1 MPVTTILLFWL
12 ILTRITGMVMTF
24 PILESGSIPGQ
35 VKIGFSIFLSLIVF
49 PLVVNVNAQMV
60 SFPIEWMSYLVA
72 IGGELVLG
80 IILGYSVKLLFIGI
94 QLAGQIIGMQMGLS
108 MARVIDPQSG
118 AQVTLVSNF
127 KNLLAV
133 LIFLSLDAHYGFLK
147 GLVDSFSLV
156 PLTGFSLGPIAVQR
170 IVGLVGD
177 IFLISLKIGA
187 PIVGT
192 LLLTQIALGVL
203 MRLVPQIN
211 IFMLA
216 FPLKIGI
223 GLIMLALCLP
233 YFLYFLRG
241 LFFNIYQELILTLQA
256 MGAR

>member
-12 ILTRITGMVMTF
+12 ILTRITAMVMTF

-49 PLVVNVNAQMV
+49 PLVGNTQMV

-118 AQVTLVSNF
+118 VQVTLVSNF
-127 KNLLAV
+127 KNLLAI

-147 GLVDSFSLV
+147 GLVDSFWLV
-156 PLTGFSLGPIAVQR
+156 PLTGFSLQPVTVQR
-170 IVGLVGD
+170 VVGLVGD
-177 IFLISLKIGA
+177 IFLISLKVGA
-187 PIVGT
+187 PIIGT
-192 LLLTQIALGVL
+192 LLLTQITLGIL

-223 GLIMLALCLP
+223 GLIMLGLCLP
-233 YFLYFLRG
+233 YFLYFSRG
-241 LFFNIYQELILTLQA
+241 LFLNIYQELVFTLQT
-256 MGAR
+256 MGTR

>member
-24 PILESGSIPGQ
+24 PILESRSIPGQ

-49 PLVVNVNAQMV
+49 PLVANTQMV
-60 SFPIEWMSYLVA
+60 SFPIEWMSYLLA
-72 IGGELVLG
+72 IGGELILG
-80 IILGYSVKLLFIGI
+80 ITLGYSVKLLFIGI

-118 AQVTLVSNF
+118 VQVTLVSNF
-127 KNLLAV
+127 KNLLAI

-156 PLTGFSLGPIAVQR
+156 PLTGFSLQPVTVQR
-170 IVGLVGD
+170 VVGLVGD
-177 IFLISLKIGA
+177 IFLISLKVGA
-187 PIVGT
+187 PIIGT

-223 GLIMLALCLP
+223 GLIMLGLCLP

-241 LFFNIYQELILTLQA
+241 LFFNIYQELIFTLQT

>member
-1 MPVTTILLFWL
+1 MPVTAILLFWL

-24 PILESGSIPGQ
+24 PILESSSIPGQ

-49 PLVVNVNAQMV
+49 PLVINTQIVP
-60 SFPIEWMSYLVA
+60 FPIEWMPYLLA
-72 IGGELVLG
+72 MGGELILG
-80 IILGYSVKLLFIGI
+80 IVLGYSVKLLFVGI

-118 AQVTLVSNF
+118 VQITLVSNF
-127 KNLLAV
+127 NNLLAI
-133 LIFLSLDAHYGFLK
+133 LIFLSLDAHYGFLR
-147 GLVDSFSLV
+147 GLVDSFSVL
-156 PLTGFSLGPIAVQR
+156 PLTEFSLQPIAVQR
-170 IVGLVGD
+170 VVGLVGD

-187 PIVGT
+187 PIIGT

-203 MRLVPQIN
+203 VRLVPQIN
-211 IFMLA
+211 IFMLS

-223 GLIMLALCLP
+223 GLIMLSLCLP

-241 LFFNIYQELILTLQA
+241 LFFNIYQGLILTLQT
-256 MGAR
+256 MGAT

>member
-49 PLVVNVNAQMV
+49 PLVVDTQMV

-72 IGGELVLG
+72 IGGELTLG

-118 AQVTLVSNF
+118 VQVTLISNF
-127 KNLLAV
+127 KNLLAM

-156 PLTGFSLGPIAVQR
+156 PLTRFSLGPIAVQR
-170 IVGLVGD
+170 VVGLAGD

-187 PIVGT
+187 PVIGT

-223 GLIMLALCLP
+223 GLIMLGLCLP

-241 LFFNIYQELILTLQA
+241 LFFNIYQELILTLQT
-256 MGAR
+256 MGAG